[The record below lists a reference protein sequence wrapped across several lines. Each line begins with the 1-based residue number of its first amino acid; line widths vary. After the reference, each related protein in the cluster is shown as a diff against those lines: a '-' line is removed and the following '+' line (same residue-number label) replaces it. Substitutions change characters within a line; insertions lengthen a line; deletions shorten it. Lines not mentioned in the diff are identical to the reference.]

1 MSQTTTAATSL
12 DHMAESAGFQFDSQ
26 AEMMDFFKKFGSNGR
41 TFQDFTALTPE
52 SMEVLYSVAYN
63 YYTAGKYDDA
73 ENVFQLL
80 SVLNHFDR
88 KYWKGLAASRENQG
102 KFEDALKAYGYIA
115 ILDIYDPYAPFH
127 AGKCL
132 IGLGR
137 TNEAE
142 SALSA
147 AIHNAGDKAEHADLK
162 AEAEGLLKVLA
173 KSNGNG
179 NGNGNGN
186 SNA

>member
-1 MSQTTTAATSL
+1 MSQTQTALENAAQS
-12 DHMAESAGFQFDSQ
+12 SGFRFENT

-63 YYTAGKYDDA
+63 YYTAGKFDDA

-80 SVLNHFDR
+80 SVLNHFER

-102 KFEDALKAYGYIA
+102 KYEDALKAYGYIA
-115 ILDIYDPYAPFH
+115 VLDITDPYAPFH

-132 IGLGR
+132 ICLGR
-137 TNEAE
+137 ASDAE
-142 SALSA
+142 SAFTA
-147 AIHNAGDKAEHADLK
+147 AIHNAEGKEEHAELK

-173 KSNGNG
+173 KSN
-179 NGNGNGN
+179 
-186 SNA
+186 SNANSTPSNP